1 MSVTHTVNVNQN
13 TTKTN
18 QKINLLNCID
28 VGNLPF
34 LLLNL
39 WKYAI
44 ASFLGPVKFKS
55 MIIMKI
61 HKKCKPCA
69 NPAQTLRKYFEP
81 HKHAMHVISPQ
92 FMQSKTSLLS
102 NNPSLI
108 PFPSKSKYKASNTV
122 GLGRPSSAVFHLT
135 NWPSASALSWWKCG
149 LCS

>member
-1 MSVTHTVNVNQN
+1 MIHAVNVNQN

-55 MIIMKI
+55 IIIMKNY
-61 HKKCKPCA
+61 KKYEPCA
-69 NPAQTLRKYFEP
+69 NPAQTLRKP
-81 HKHAMHVISPQ
+81 CA
-92 FMQSKTSLLS
+92 
-102 NNPSLI
+102 NPAQI
-108 PFPSKSKYKASNTV
+108 F
-122 GLGRPSSAVFHLT
+122 
-135 NWPSASALSWWKCG
+135 
-149 LCS
+149 